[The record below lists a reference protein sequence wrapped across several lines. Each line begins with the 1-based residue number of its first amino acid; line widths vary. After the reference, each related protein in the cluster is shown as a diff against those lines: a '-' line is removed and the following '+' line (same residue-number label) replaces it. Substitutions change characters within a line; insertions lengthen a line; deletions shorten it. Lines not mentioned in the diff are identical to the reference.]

1 MFEQKLHFTW
11 EVTQKVI
18 QKIGVIDSFRGKWQ
32 GIELKNNRYL
42 RELRR
47 IATIES
53 IGSSTRIEG
62 ATLTDTEVEQ
72 LIKNVKITEFQ
83 SRDEEEVFGYFETLD
98 IILDSYEDLELSENY
113 IKQLHSILLKFSQK
127 DNRHR
132 GTYKNLP
139 NKVVANY
146 PDGSQRTIF
155 NTTEPHLTEKEM
167 SEMLAWVQENVAK
180 RNIHPLIMI
189 GLFVYEFL
197 SIHPFQDGN
206 GRLSRLLTTLLLLKN
221 DYGFAQYISFENII
235 EDRKQ
240 DYYRALMAGQ
250 QNRYSSEENI
260 SEWLLFFLECIE
272 TLIQR
277 LEQKYAIYQAKGAY
291 LNERQQKVRAIIEQ
305 FQPVKLADIV
315 NKLPDISI
323 NTLKKDLQY
332 LQVEGSIKKIGDRKA
347 SIYLLR
353 KTE

>member
-11 EVTQKVI
+11 ETTQKII
-18 QKIGVIDSFRGKWQ
+18 QKIGIIDSFRGKWQ
-32 GIELKNNRYL
+32 VIELKNNRYL

-62 ATLTDTEVEQ
+62 ATLTNTEVEK
-72 LIKNVKITEFQ
+72 LIKNMKITEFQ
-83 SRDEEEVFGYFETLD
+83 SRDEEEVFGYFEALD
-98 IILDSYEDLELSENY
+98 IILDSYEEIELSENY
-113 IKQLHSILLKFSQK
+113 IKQMHSILLKFSQK
-127 DNRHR
+127 DKRHR
-132 GTYKNLP
+132 GAYKNLP

-167 SEMLAWVQENVAK
+167 SEMLAWVQESRDKNS
-180 RNIHPLIMI
+180 IHPLIMI

-206 GRLSRLLTTLLLLKN
+206 GRLSRLLTTFLLLKN

-250 QNRYSSEENI
+250 QNRYSVHENV
-260 SEWLLFFLECIE
+260 SEWIVFFLECIE
-272 TLIQR
+272 TLIQK
-277 LEQKYAIYQAKGAY
+277 LEQKYAVYEAKGAY
-291 LNERQQKVRAIIEQ
+291 LNERQQKVRAIIQE

-315 NKLPDISI
+315 NKLPEISI

-332 LQVEGSIKKIGDRKA
+332 LQVEGSIEKIGDRKS
-347 SIYLLR
+347 SIYLL
-353 KTE
+353 KKME